1 LKGGLIQ
8 GGANMKNYKK
18 LLTLFLVIALFTAFI
33 PVLSAQEVAKVNINQ
48 ASADE
53 LAQLEGI
60 GQKYAERIVEFRT
73 NNGPF
78 QSAEDILKVPGIGP
92 KTYEANKDRITIN

>member
-1 LKGGLIQ
+1 
-8 GGANMKNYKK
+8 MKNYKK
-18 LLTLFLVIALFTAFI
+18 LLALFLVIALFTAFI
-33 PVLSAQEVAKVNINQ
+33 PVLLAQEVQKININK

-78 QSAEDILKVPGIGP
+78 KSIEDILNVPGIGP
-92 KTYEANKDRITIN
+92 KTYEANKDRITIE